1 MIETNY
7 ENLWVLS
14 MTEQGSQVNQVSQE
28 TQWTV
33 LALLDWTKGYLEKN
47 DSESPRLDA
56 EILLAHSMNCE
67 RIMLYTR
74 FDEIV
79 SETDRLQFRELVK
92 QRASGCPVA
101 YLVGFKEFYS
111 LRFDVSEYV
120 LIPRPETEF
129 AVIAVLDIVKKYF
142 SSDSSGQSIP
152 CHVIDVGTGSGAIA
166 ITLATEM
173 PQIQVTAVDLSTAAL
188 EVARKNATCH
198 GVNDQIE
205 FVEQDFLLGPSNNKF
220 DIVVSN
226 PPYVTSEEY
235 EALSRNVREYEPQLA
250 LESGPTGME
259 CYQRLVPQAAERL
272 NDGGWLVLETSPML
286 MDQLKI
292 LVAENGFDD
301 ISIVSDLAGHP
312 RIVTARRVNG

>member
-1 MIETNY
+1 
-7 ENLWVLS
+7 
-14 MTEQGSQVNQVSQE
+14 MTDQGNQANQGGQE

-33 LALLDWTKGYLEKN
+33 LALLDWTKDYLEKN
-47 DSESPRLDA
+47 DSQSPRLDA
-56 EILLAHSMNCE
+56 EILLGHSMNCE

-79 SETDRLQFRELVK
+79 SEADRLQFRELVK

-111 LRFDVSEYV
+111 LRFDVSEHV

-129 AVIAVLDIVKKYF
+129 VVIAVLDIVKEHF
-142 SSDSSGQSIP
+142 NSDTNGQSLP
-152 CHVIDVGTGSGAIA
+152 CHVVDVGTGSGAIA
-166 ITLATEM
+166 ITLATELSL
-173 PQIQVTAVDLSTAAL
+173 IQVTAVDLSTAAL
-188 EVARKNATCH
+188 EVARKNATGH
-198 GVNDQIE
+198 EVNDRIE
-205 FVEQDFLLGPSNNKF
+205 FIEQDLLEGASDAKF

-259 CYQRLVPQAAERL
+259 CYQRLVPQAAARL

-286 MDQLKI
+286 MEQLKT
-292 LVAENGFDD
+292 LVSDTGFGE
-301 ISIVSDLAGHP
+301 IATVADLAGHQ
-312 RIVTARRVNG
+312 RILTARIHS

>member
-1 MIETNY
+1 
-7 ENLWVLS
+7 
-14 MTEQGSQVNQVSQE
+14 MTDQGSQANQGGHE

-33 LALLDWTKGYLEKN
+33 LALLDWTKDYLEKN
-47 DSESPRLDA
+47 DSQSPRLDA
-56 EILLAHSMNCE
+56 EILLAHSMHCE

-79 SETDRLQFRELVK
+79 SEADRLQFRELIK

-111 LRFDVSEYV
+111 LRFDVSEHV

-129 AVIAVLDIVKKYF
+129 VVIAVLDIVKEYF
-142 SSDSSGQSIP
+142 NSDTNGQSIP
-152 CHVIDVGTGSGAIA
+152 CHVVDVGTGSGAIA
-166 ITLATEM
+166 ITLATELSR
-173 PQIQVTAVDLSTAAL
+173 IEVTAVDLSTAAL
-188 EVARKNATCH
+188 EVARKNAIGH
-198 GVNDQIE
+198 EVNDRIE
-205 FVEQDFLLGPSNNKF
+205 FIEQDLLEGASDTKF

-235 EALSRNVREYEPQLA
+235 EALSRNVREYEPKLA

-259 CYQRLVPQAAERL
+259 CYQRLVPQAAARL

-286 MDQLKI
+286 MEQLKT
-292 LVAENGFDD
+292 LVSETGFGE
-301 ISIVSDLAGHP
+301 IATVADLAGHQ
-312 RIVTARRVNG
+312 RILTARIHS

>member
-1 MIETNY
+1 
-7 ENLWVLS
+7 
-14 MTEQGSQVNQVSQE
+14 MTDQGNQANQGGQE

-33 LALLDWTKGYLEKN
+33 LALLDWTKDYLEKN
-47 DSESPRLDA
+47 DSQSPRLDA

-79 SETDRLQFRELVK
+79 SEADRLQFRELVK

-111 LRFDVSEYV
+111 LRFDVSEHV

-129 AVIAVLDIVKKYF
+129 VVIAVLDIVKEHF
-142 SSDSSGQSIP
+142 SSDTNGQSLP
-152 CHVIDVGTGSGAIA
+152 CHVVDVGTGSGAIA
-166 ITLATEM
+166 ITLATELSL
-173 PQIQVTAVDLSTAAL
+173 IQVTAVDLSTAAL
-188 EVARKNATCH
+188 EVARKNATGH
-198 GVNDQIE
+198 EVNDRIE
-205 FVEQDFLLGPSNNKF
+205 FIEQDLLEGASDTKF

-250 LESGPTGME
+250 LESGSTGME
-259 CYQRLVPQAAERL
+259 CYQRLVPQAAARL

-286 MDQLKI
+286 MEQLKT
-292 LVAENGFDD
+292 LVSETGFGE
-301 ISIVSDLAGHP
+301 IATVADLAGHQ
-312 RIVTARRVNG
+312 RILTARIHS

>member
-1 MIETNY
+1 
-7 ENLWVLS
+7 
-14 MTEQGSQVNQVSQE
+14 MTDQGNQANQGGQE

-33 LALLDWTKGYLEKN
+33 LALLDWTKDYLEKN
-47 DSESPRLDA
+47 DSQSPRLDA

-79 SETDRLQFRELVK
+79 SEADRLQFRELVK

-111 LRFDVSEYV
+111 LRFDVSEHV

-129 AVIAVLDIVKKYF
+129 IVIAVLDIVKEHF
-142 SSDSSGQSIP
+142 NSDTNGQSLP
-152 CHVIDVGTGSGAIA
+152 CHVVDVGTGSGAIA
-166 ITLATEM
+166 ITLATELSL
-173 PQIQVTAVDLSTAAL
+173 IQVTAVDLSTAAL
-188 EVARKNATCH
+188 EVARKNATGH
-198 GVNDQIE
+198 EVNDRIE
-205 FVEQDFLLGPSNNKF
+205 FIEQDLLEGASDAKF

-259 CYQRLVPQAAERL
+259 CYQRLVPQAAARL

-286 MDQLKI
+286 MEQLKT
-292 LVAENGFDD
+292 LVSETGFGE
-301 ISIVSDLAGHP
+301 IATVADLASHQ
-312 RIVTARRVNG
+312 RILTARIHS

>member
-1 MIETNY
+1 
-7 ENLWVLS
+7 
-14 MTEQGSQVNQVSQE
+14 MTDQGSQANQVGQE

-33 LALLDWTKGYLEKN
+33 LALLDWTKDYLEKN
-47 DSESPRLDA
+47 DSQSPRLDA
-56 EILLAHSMNCE
+56 EILLAHSMQCE

-79 SETDRLQFRELVK
+79 SEADRLQFRELVK

-111 LRFDVSEYV
+111 LRFEVSEHV

-129 AVIAVLDIVKKYF
+129 AVIAVLDIAKKYF
-142 SSDSSGQSIP
+142 NGESTEGSLP
-152 CHVIDVGTGSGAIA
+152 CHVVDVGTGSGAIA

-173 PQIQVTAVDLSTAAL
+173 SQIHVTAVELSTAAL
-188 EVARKNATCH
+188 EVARKNATRH
-198 GVNDQIE
+198 QVNDRIE
-205 FVEQDFLLGPSNNKF
+205 FAEQDLLAGSSDNKF

-226 PPYVTSEEY
+226 PPYVTSAEY

-259 CYQRLVPQAAERL
+259 CYQRLVPQAAARL

-286 MDQLKI
+286 MEQLKM
-292 LVAENGFDD
+292 LVTEHGFDK
-301 ISIVSDLAGHP
+301 ISTISDLAGHS
-312 RIVTARRVNG
+312 RIITARRIHG

>member
-1 MIETNY
+1 
-7 ENLWVLS
+7 
-14 MTEQGSQVNQVSQE
+14 MTDRGKQANQGGQE

-33 LALLDWTKGYLEKN
+33 LALLDWTKDYLEKN
-47 DSESPRLDA
+47 DSQSPRLDA

-79 SETDRLQFRELVK
+79 SEADRLQFRELVK

-111 LRFDVSEYV
+111 LRFDVSEHV

-129 AVIAVLDIVKKYF
+129 VVIAALDIVKEYF
-142 SSDSSGQSIP
+142 NSDTNVQSLP
-152 CHVIDVGTGSGAIA
+152 CHVVDVGTGSGAIA
-166 ITLATEM
+166 ITLATELSG
-173 PQIQVTAVDLSTAAL
+173 IQVTAVDLSTAAL
-188 EVARKNATCH
+188 EVARKNATSH
-198 GVNDQIE
+198 EVNDRIE
-205 FVEQDFLLGPSNNKF
+205 FIEQDLLEGASDAKF

-259 CYQRLVPQAAERL
+259 CYQRLVPQAAARL

-286 MDQLKI
+286 MEQLKT
-292 LVAENGFDD
+292 LVSETGFGK
-301 ISIVSDLAGHP
+301 IATVADLAGHQ
-312 RIVTARRVNG
+312 RILTARIHS

>member
-286 MDQLKI
+286 MEQLKI
-292 LVAENGFDD
+292 LVVENGFDE

>member
-1 MIETNY
+1 
-7 ENLWVLS
+7 
-14 MTEQGSQVNQVSQE
+14 MTDQGNQANQGGQE

-33 LALLDWTKGYLEKN
+33 LALLDWTKDYLEKN
-47 DSESPRLDA
+47 DSQSPRLDA

-79 SETDRLQFRELVK
+79 SEADRLQFRELVK

-111 LRFDVSEYV
+111 LRFDVSEHV

-129 AVIAVLDIVKKYF
+129 VVIAALDIVKEYF
-142 SSDSSGQSIP
+142 NSDTNVQSLP
-152 CHVIDVGTGSGAIA
+152 CHVVDVGTGSGAIA
-166 ITLATEM
+166 ITLATELSG
-173 PQIQVTAVDLSTAAL
+173 IQVTAVDLSTAAL
-188 EVARKNATCH
+188 EVARKNATSH
-198 GVNDQIE
+198 EVNDRIE
-205 FVEQDFLLGPSNNKF
+205 FIEQDLLEGASDAKF

-259 CYQRLVPQAAERL
+259 CYQRLVPQAAARL

-286 MDQLKI
+286 MEQLKT
-292 LVAENGFDD
+292 LVSETGFGE
-301 ISIVSDLAGHP
+301 IATVADLAGHQ
-312 RIVTARRVNG
+312 RILTARIHS

>member
-1 MIETNY
+1 
-7 ENLWVLS
+7 
-14 MTEQGSQVNQVSQE
+14 MTDQGSQANQGGQE

-33 LALLDWTKGYLEKN
+33 LALLDWTKNYLEKN
-47 DSESPRLDA
+47 DSQSPRLDA
-56 EILLAHSMNCE
+56 EILLAHSMHCE

-79 SETDRLQFRELVK
+79 SEADRLQFRELVK

-111 LRFDVSEYV
+111 LRFDVSEHV

-129 AVIAVLDIVKKYF
+129 VVIAVLDIVKEYF
-142 SSDSSGQSIP
+142 NSDTNGQSIP
-152 CHVIDVGTGSGAIA
+152 CHVVDVGTGSGAIA
-166 ITLATEM
+166 ITLATELSL
-173 PQIQVTAVDLSTAAL
+173 IEVTAVDLSTAAL
-188 EVARKNATCH
+188 EVARKNAIGH
-198 GVNDQIE
+198 EVNDRIE
-205 FVEQDFLLGPSNNKF
+205 FIEQDLLEGASDTKF

-235 EALSRNVREYEPQLA
+235 EALSRNVREYEPKLA

-259 CYQRLVPQAAERL
+259 CYQRLVPQAAARL

-286 MDQLKI
+286 MEQLKT
-292 LVAENGFDD
+292 LVSETGFGE
-301 ISIVSDLAGHP
+301 IATVADLAGHQ
-312 RIVTARRVNG
+312 RILTARIHS

>member
-1 MIETNY
+1 
-7 ENLWVLS
+7 
-14 MTEQGSQVNQVSQE
+14 MTDQGNQANQGGQE

-33 LALLDWTKGYLEKN
+33 LALLDWTKDYLEKN
-47 DSESPRLDA
+47 DSQSPRLDA

-79 SETDRLQFRELVK
+79 SEADRLQFRELVK

-111 LRFDVSEYV
+111 LRFDVSEHV

-129 AVIAVLDIVKKYF
+129 VVIAVLDIVKEHF
-142 SSDSSGQSIP
+142 SSDTNGQSLP
-152 CHVIDVGTGSGAIA
+152 CHVVDVGTGSGAIA
-166 ITLATEM
+166 ITLATELSL
-173 PQIQVTAVDLSTAAL
+173 IQVTAVDLSTAAL
-188 EVARKNATCH
+188 EVARKNATGH
-198 GVNDQIE
+198 EVNDRIE
-205 FVEQDFLLGPSNNKF
+205 FIEQDLLEGASDAKF

-259 CYQRLVPQAAERL
+259 CYQRLVPQAAARL

-286 MDQLKI
+286 MEQLKT
-292 LVAENGFDD
+292 LVSDTGFGE
-301 ISIVSDLAGHP
+301 IATVADLAGHQ
-312 RIVTARRVNG
+312 RILTARIHS

>member
-1 MIETNY
+1 
-7 ENLWVLS
+7 
-14 MTEQGSQVNQVSQE
+14 MTDHGSQENQGGQEGQGGQE

-79 SETDRLQFRELVK
+79 NETDRLQFRELVK

-111 LRFDVSEYV
+111 LRFDVSEHV

-129 AVIAVLDIVKKYF
+129 AVIAVLDIVKEYF
-142 SSDSSGQSIP
+142 SSDSNGQSIP
-152 CHVIDVGTGSGAIA
+152 CHVVDVGTGSGAIA

-173 PQIQVTAVDLSTAAL
+173 SQIQVTAVDLSTAAL
-188 EVARKNATCH
+188 EVARKNANCH
-198 GVNDQIE
+198 EVNDQIE
-205 FVEQDFLLGPSNNKF
+205 FVEQDLLAGPSDNKF

-235 EALSRNVREYEPQLA
+235 ETLSRNVREYEPQLA

-286 MDQLKI
+286 MEQLKT
-292 LVAENGFDD
+292 LVVENGFDE

>member
-1 MIETNY
+1 
-7 ENLWVLS
+7 
-14 MTEQGSQVNQVSQE
+14 MTDQGSQANQVGQE

-33 LALLDWTKGYLEKN
+33 LALLDWTKDYLEKN

-56 EILLAHSMNCE
+56 EILLAHSMHCE

-79 SETDRLQFRELVK
+79 SEADRLQFRELVK

-111 LRFDVSEYV
+111 LRFDVSEHV

-129 AVIAVLDIVKKYF
+129 VVIAVLDIVKEHF
-142 SSDSSGQSIP
+142 NSDSNGQSMP

-166 ITLATEM
+166 ITLATEL

-188 EVARKNATCH
+188 EVARKNATRH
-198 GVNDQIE
+198 EVNDRIE
-205 FVEQDFLLGPSNNKF
+205 FAEQDLLAGPSDNKF
-220 DIVVSN
+220 DIVASN
-226 PPYVTSEEY
+226 PPYVSSEEY
-235 EALSRNVREYEPQLA
+235 ETLSRNVREYEPQLA

-259 CYQRLVPQAAERL
+259 CYQRLVPQAAARL
-272 NDGGWLVLETSPML
+272 NAGGWLVLETSPML
-286 MDQLKI
+286 MEQLKM
-292 LVAENGFDD
+292 LVIENGFDE
-301 ISIVSDLAGHP
+301 ISTVSDLAGHP

>member
-1 MIETNY
+1 
-7 ENLWVLS
+7 
-14 MTEQGSQVNQVSQE
+14 MTDQGSQANQGGHA

-33 LALLDWTKGYLEKN
+33 LALLDWTKDYLEKN
-47 DSESPRLDA
+47 DSQSPRLDA
-56 EILLAHSMNCE
+56 EILLAHSMHCE

-79 SETDRLQFRELVK
+79 SEADRLQFRELIK

-111 LRFDVSEYV
+111 LRFDVSEHV

-129 AVIAVLDIVKKYF
+129 VVIAVLDIVKEYF
-142 SSDSSGQSIP
+142 NSDTNGQSIP
-152 CHVIDVGTGSGAIA
+152 CHVVDVGTGSGAIA
-166 ITLATEM
+166 ITLATELSL
-173 PQIQVTAVDLSTAAL
+173 IEVTAVDLSTAAL
-188 EVARKNATCH
+188 EVARKNAIGH
-198 GVNDQIE
+198 EVNDRIE
-205 FVEQDFLLGPSNNKF
+205 FIEQDLLEGASDTKF

-235 EALSRNVREYEPQLA
+235 EALSRNVREYEPKLA

-259 CYQRLVPQAAERL
+259 CYQRLVPQAAARL

-286 MDQLKI
+286 MEQLKT
-292 LVAENGFDD
+292 LVSETGFGE
-301 ISIVSDLAGHP
+301 IATVADLAGHQ
-312 RIVTARRVNG
+312 RILTARIHS

>member
-1 MIETNY
+1 
-7 ENLWVLS
+7 
-14 MTEQGSQVNQVSQE
+14 MTDQGSQANQGGHA

-33 LALLDWTKGYLEKN
+33 LALLDWTKDYLEKN
-47 DSESPRLDA
+47 DSQSPRLDA
-56 EILLAHSMNCE
+56 EILLAHSMHCE

-79 SETDRLQFRELVK
+79 SEADRLQFRELIK

-111 LRFDVSEYV
+111 LRFDVSEHV

-129 AVIAVLDIVKKYF
+129 VVIAVLDIVKEYF
-142 SSDSSGQSIP
+142 NSDTNGQSIP
-152 CHVIDVGTGSGAIA
+152 CHVVDVGTGSGAIA
-166 ITLATEM
+166 ITLATELSR
-173 PQIQVTAVDLSTAAL
+173 IEVTAVDLSTAAL
-188 EVARKNATCH
+188 EVARKNAIGH
-198 GVNDQIE
+198 EVNDRIE
-205 FVEQDFLLGPSNNKF
+205 FIEQDLLEGASDTKF

-235 EALSRNVREYEPQLA
+235 EALSRNVREYEPKLA

-259 CYQRLVPQAAERL
+259 CYQRLVPQAAARL

-286 MDQLKI
+286 MEQLKT
-292 LVAENGFDD
+292 LVSETGFGE
-301 ISIVSDLAGHP
+301 IATVADLAGHQ
-312 RIVTARRVNG
+312 RILTARIHS